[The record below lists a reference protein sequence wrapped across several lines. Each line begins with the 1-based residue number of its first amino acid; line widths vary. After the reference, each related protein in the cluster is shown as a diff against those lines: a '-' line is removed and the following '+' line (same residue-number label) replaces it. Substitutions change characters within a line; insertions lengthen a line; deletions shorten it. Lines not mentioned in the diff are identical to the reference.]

1 MDSICNKNGQAEY
14 KEAGPATF
22 NHDWINSIVD
32 EYLMKDPSTI
42 PQSTPFSMTVP
53 NSVETDWH
61 DTKSK
66 LKTLLATRIGN
77 FGIPLVYLVR
87 KIRLGWEDTDA
98 VNNLQEKNNLN

>member
-1 MDSICNKNGQAEY
+1 MASNPEQIRRVVSNQNKIYRSCATANQCCYINIAQLYCVLTFYKWTVFAIKDGQAEY

-53 NSVETDWH
+53 NSVETD
-61 DTKSK
+61 
-66 LKTLLATRIGN
+66 
-77 FGIPLVYLVR
+77 
-87 KIRLGWEDTDA
+87 
-98 VNNLQEKNNLN
+98 